1 MIILFYGHSLCQDYF
16 PTVYEGLYASGV
28 CVFPASESL
37 NYPFFNCG
45 SSASGRRN
53 LDATSFKPSACL
65 ESSSAETANCSML
78 EEFPCAIS
86 LNFSIPFTVS
96 STPPACSSVEDIIS
110 CVMPLSL
117 VTALDIWP

>member
-1 MIILFYGHSLCQDYF
+1 MIILFYDHRLCQDYS
-16 PTVYEGLYASGV
+16 PTVYEGLYAPGV
-28 CVFPASESL
+28 CVFRARESL
-37 NYPFFNCG
+37 NYPFFNFVPA
-45 SSASGRRN
+45 ASGRRN

-96 STPPACSSVEDIIS
+96 STPPACSSVEDVIS
-110 CVMPLSL
+110 
-117 VTALDIWP
+117 